1 VSDVK
6 THRAF
11 RFEQILPAAA
21 LVVASVS
28 IAVEPAIAHGFGERY
43 DLPLPLNIW
52 LLGAAAS
59 ILLSFVVVSF
69 VRGDREPGTSHAE
82 DSIPK
87 TDLLAI
93 HALRPLTSGPAVF
106 VYRLIAACLWLLTIG
121 AGIFGTQD
129 AYHNIAPTM
138 VWVVGWVGLSFACI
152 LCGDLWTTLHPLR
165 SVLDG
170 LDACTL
176 RLIGRPLVQVQEQPS
191 SVATNVWPGLML
203 FAVFAWLELVWS
215 RADVPYALGW
225 AMVIYSV
232 ITLAGMLRFGR
243 TQWLQRGE
251 FFSIAFG
258 VLARFSP
265 FEVRPTTSNQSR
277 AWSLRPPGIALLEGL
292 PLSLSQ
298 MLFVAF
304 MLATVTFDG
313 FLETQQWLNLADRLS
328 ITTWMQPVLAT
339 LRDIGFTDDET
350 ISTLGFAAAPL
361 FFVAA
366 ILGSAWLTRWA
377 AIGPGGAS
385 ASEVTSPK
393 QIACSLV
400 ATLVPIAIAYHLAH
414 YLSMLLVS
422 GQYLIP
428 LVSDPFGF
436 GWNLM
441 GTAGYQVDIG
451 IVGVRFIWYSAA
463 TAIVLGHI
471 AATLLAHI
479 LARRDFPTQRAAT
492 WSQLPFLALMIA
504 YTLLSLWTLAQ
515 PIVE

>member
-1 VSDVK
+1 MSDVK
-6 THRAF
+6 TPRAF

-28 IAVEPAIAHGFGERY
+28 LAVEPAIAHGFGERY

-59 ILLSFVVVSF
+59 IVLSFVVVSF
-69 VRGDREPGTSHAE
+69 VRGGREPGTSPAKG
-82 DSIPK
+82 SIPK

-93 HALRPLTSGPAVF
+93 RALRPLTSRPAVF
-106 VYRLIAACLWLLTIG
+106 VYRLIAACLWLLAIG

-129 AYHNIAPTM
+129 PYHNIAPTL

-152 LCGDLWTTLHPLR
+152 FFGDLWTTLHPLR

-170 LDACTL
+170 LDGCAQ
-176 RLIGRPLVQVQEQPS
+176 RLLGRPLVQKQPT
-191 SVATNVWPGLML
+191 SVVTNVWPGLVL

-215 RADVPYALGW
+215 RADVPYALAW
-225 AMVIYSV
+225 AMAVYSV

-243 TQWLQRGE
+243 TQWLQQGE

-298 MLFVAF
+298 MLFVTS

-350 ISTLGFAAAPL
+350 ISTLGFVAAPL

-385 ASEVTSPK
+385 ASEVASPK

-428 LVSDPFGF
+428 LASDPFGF
-436 GWNLM
+436 GWNML

-451 IVGVRFIWYSAA
+451 IVGVRFVWYSAA

-471 AATLLAHI
+471 AATVLAHI
-479 LARRDFPTQRAAT
+479 LAQRDFPTRRAAT